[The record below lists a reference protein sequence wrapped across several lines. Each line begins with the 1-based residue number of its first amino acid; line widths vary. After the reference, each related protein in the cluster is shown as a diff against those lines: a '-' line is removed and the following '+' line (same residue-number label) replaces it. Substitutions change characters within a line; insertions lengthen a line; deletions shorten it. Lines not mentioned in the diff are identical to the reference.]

1 MNENTIKYWIGLS
14 NYDLETANA
23 MLETKRFLYVGFM
36 AHQTIEKILKAYIV
50 KIIGDV
56 PPYTHNLLF
65 LAEKTGLKNDFSENQ
80 LALLEKLMP
89 LNIEARYPSYK
100 EELLK
105 SLTHEKCRAILKE
118 TKELQKWIKAKLEKN

>member
-1 MNENTIKYWIGLS
+1 MNAKTIKYWVDLS

-23 MLETKRFLYVGFM
+23 MLKTKRFLYVGFM

-50 KIIGDV
+50 KIRNEV
-56 PPYTHNLLF
+56 PSYTHNLL
-65 LAEKTGLKNDFSENQ
+65 LLTEKAELQNDLSESQ
-80 LALLEKLMP
+80 MALLEKLMP

-105 SLTHEKCRAILKE
+105 SLTQEKCESILKD